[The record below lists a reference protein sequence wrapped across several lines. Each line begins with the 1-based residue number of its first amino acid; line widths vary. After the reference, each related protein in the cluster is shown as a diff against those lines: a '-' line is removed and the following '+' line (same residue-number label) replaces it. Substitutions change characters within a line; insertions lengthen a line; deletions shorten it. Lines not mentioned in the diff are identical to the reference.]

1 MSGTNPAGWDW
12 RAAEAGKASGK
23 EGTWS
28 AGKSVLQIAVLGG
41 VGGLFFWKGHAT
53 PAYVLWGL
61 AALPVLALLGWKGL
75 RKVLGAVERVL
86 ARAIGGGLTWLLLTP
101 IFYLVFGLGHLLKAV
116 TGHDSMERRPDPKA
130 KTYWKKHDNRNTAAR
145 WQKEY

>member
-12 RAAEAGKASGK
+12 RAAEAGTASGK
-23 EGTWS
+23 EGNWS

-41 VGGLFFWKGHAT
+41 GGGLFVGKGHAT

-75 RKVLGAVERVL
+75 RKVLGAVERGL

-101 IFYLVFGLGHLLKAV
+101 IFYLVFGLGHLLKALA
-116 TGHDSMERRPDPKA
+116 GRDSMERRPDPKA